1 MDPKTPLRELVA
13 PMVEAKKKRDADALR
28 KKRIET
34 ASLWVGVTLF
44 ASYLLWIG
52 VLFTLA
58 ALAVRWLWIHI

>member
-1 MDPKTPLRELVA
+1 
-13 PMVEAKKKRDADALR
+13 MVEAKKKRDADALR